1 MLSDRDT
8 YTTIP
13 ISDLTRARRFYES
26 ALGIEPMMVTDGG
39 VMYRSGGTRFF
50 VYPSA
55 HKASGH
61 TQMSWVV
68 SDIRA
73 EVAALRGMGIEFLE
87 YEVPGVKMVDGIAQ
101 SGPAVW
107 TAYFNDPDGNL
118 LGLTQIG
125 WRRSLPA
132 AGLRTPFVHE

>member
-1 MLSDRDT
+1 MLNDSDT

-13 ISDLTRARRFYES
+13 VSDLARAQRFYSET
-26 ALGIEPMMVTDGG
+26 LGLTPAMVTEGG
-39 VMYRSGGTRFF
+39 VMYRTGGTRFF

-68 SDIRA
+68 GDIKA
-73 EVAALRGMGIEFLE
+73 EVAALKAKGIEFLE
-87 YEVPGVKMVDGIAQ
+87 YEVPGVKMVDSIAQ

-107 TAYFNDPDGNL
+107 TAYFRDPDGNL

-125 WRRSLPA
+125 
-132 AGLRTPFVHE
+132 

>member
-1 MLSDRDT
+1 MLTDSDT

-13 ISDLTRARRFYES
+13 VSDLARAQKFYSET
-26 ALGIEPMMVTDGG
+26 LGLAPAMVTEGG

-55 HKASGH
+55 YKASGH

-68 SDIRA
+68 GDIKS
-73 EVAALRGMGIEFLE
+73 EVAALKGKGIEFVE
-87 YEVPGVKMVDGIAQ
+87 FDVPGVTTVDGISQ

-107 TAYFNDPDGNL
+107 TAYFRDPDGNL

-125 WRRSLPA
+125 
-132 AGLRTPFVHE
+132 

>member
-1 MLSDRDT
+1 MLSDKPT

-13 ISDLTRARRFYES
+13 VSDLAQAQRFYSER
-26 ALGIEPMMVTDGG
+26 LGIKPEMITEGG
-39 VMYRSGGTRFF
+39 VMYGSGGTRFF

-55 HKASGH
+55 FKAAGH

-68 SDIRA
+68 GDIKA
-73 EVAALRGMGIEFLE
+73 EVAALKGKGIEFVE
-87 YEVPGVKMVDGIAQ
+87 FDVPGVKTVDGISQ

-107 TAYFNDPDGNL
+107 TAYFRDPDGNL

-125 WRRSLPA
+125 
-132 AGLRTPFVHE
+132 

>member
-1 MLSDRDT
+1 VLNESDT

-13 ISDLTRARRFYES
+13 VSDLERAQRFYS
-26 ALGIEPMMVTDGG
+26 KTLGLTPAMVTEGG

-55 HKASGH
+55 YKASGH

-68 SDIRA
+68 GDIRA
-73 EVAALRGMGIEFLE
+73 EVAALKAKGIAFEEFDR
-87 YEVPGVKMVDGIAQ
+87 PGIKTVDGIAQ
-101 SGPAVW
+101 SGPEVW
-107 TAYFNDPDGNL
+107 TAYFRDPDGNL

-125 WRRSLPA
+125 QGRA
-132 AGLRTPFVHE
+132 

>member
-1 MLSDRDT
+1 MLNENDT

-13 ISDLTRARRFYES
+13 VSDLAGAQRFYSET
-26 ALGIEPMMVTDGG
+26 LGLTPVMATEGG
-39 VMYRSGGTRFF
+39 VMYRSGGTQFF

-68 SDIRA
+68 RDIKA
-73 EVAALRGMGIEFLE
+73 EVAALKQKGIEFLE
-87 YEVPGVKMVDGIAQ
+87 FDVPGVTMVDGIAQ

-107 TAYFNDPDGNL
+107 TAYFRDPDGNL

-125 WRRSLPA
+125 
-132 AGLRTPFVHE
+132 

>member
-1 MLSDRDT
+1 MLSQSGT

-13 ISDLTRARRFYES
+13 VSDLERAQRFYSER
-26 ALGIEPMMVTDGG
+26 LGLTPEMVTEGG

-50 VYPSA
+50 VYPSRY
-55 HKASGH
+55 KASGH

-68 SDIRA
+68 GDIKA
-73 EVAALRGMGIEFLE
+73 EVAALRDKGIEFVE
-87 YEVPGVKMVDGIAQ
+87 FDVPGVKTVDGISQ

-107 TAYFNDPDGNL
+107 TAYFRDPDGNL

-125 WRRSLPA
+125 
-132 AGLRTPFVHE
+132 

>member
-1 MLSDRDT
+1 MLNDSDT

-13 ISDLTRARRFYES
+13 VADLAQAQRFYSET
-26 ALGIEPMMVTDGG
+26 LGLTPAMVTEGG
-39 VMYRSGGTRFF
+39 VMYRTGGTRFF

-68 SDIRA
+68 GDIKA
-73 EVAALRGMGIEFLE
+73 EVAALKAKGIEFLE
-87 YEVPGVKMVDGIAQ
+87 YDVPGVTMVDSIAQ

-107 TAYFNDPDGNL
+107 TAYFRDPDGNL

-125 WRRSLPA
+125 
-132 AGLRTPFVHE
+132 